1 MNIKSL
7 MTTSV
12 IALISA
18 SAAQAAD
25 VIVPREVAPVITAPA
40 FSWTGF
46 YLGAQVGNFSSKVE
60 ITDPATKNKLF
71 SKDDTPKPSG
81 FMGGIYAGSNV
92 DLGNGLILGV
102 ETDAVWADRGETK
115 SLSFLSGANSGTGT
129 ETPAGGTPP
138 ETPAGGTP
146 PETPAGGTPP
156 ETPAGGTPPETPAG
170 GTPPETP
177 AGGTHTET
185 TATKT
190 AQFTRVN
197 AAGVTPK
204 DTFTFKEKWSGATRV
219 RIGFAAADRI
229 MPYIAGGIAYA
240 QMQGVAASVTKDAS
254 GKETSKKEFDKTM
267 TMVGYTLG
275 GGVDFAM
282 TDNVLLRAEY
292 RYSDFG
298 KKKFKDSTPEF
309 HYKTND
315 FRVGVAYK
323 F

>member
-25 VIVPREVAPVITAPA
+25 VVVPHEVAPAAIVAPT

-46 YLGAQVGNFSSKVE
+46 YIGGQVGNFSSKVK
-60 ITDPATKNKLF
+60 ITDPETKNKLF
-71 SKDDTPKPSG
+71 SKDETPQPSG
-81 FMGGIYAGSNV
+81 FMGGIYAGSNI
-92 DLGNGLILGV
+92 DLGSGLILGV

-115 SLSFLSGANSGTGT
+115 VISVLNESGNQGGGSGGQTQGGGSGGQTQGTDAGSQAQGTDTGSQAQGTDTGSQKSFSIATIAVGDGAPKHS
-129 ETPAGGTPP
+129 
-138 ETPAGGTP
+138 
-146 PETPAGGTPP
+146 
-156 ETPAGGTPPETPAG
+156 
-170 GTPPETP
+170 
-177 AGGTHTET
+177 
-185 TATKT
+185 
-190 AQFTRVN
+190 FTL
-197 AAGVTPK
+197 
-204 DTFTFKEKWSGATRV
+204 KEKWSGATRV

-240 QMQGVAASVTKDAS
+240 QMQGIVTVS
-254 GKETSKKEFDKTM
+254 GSDKKETDKTK
-267 TMVGYTLG
+267 TFVGFTVG

-298 KKKFKDSTPEF
+298 KKQFVKDGVEF
-309 HYKTND
+309 NYKTND

>member
-25 VIVPREVAPVITAPA
+25 VIVPREVAPVIAAPT

-46 YLGAQVGNFSSKVE
+46 YLGAQIGNFSSKVE

-71 SKDDTPKPSG
+71 SKDNTPKPSG

-115 SLSFLSGANSGTGT
+115 QIFISSSDGGKEPGAGANGGQ
-129 ETPAGGTPP
+129 EPGAGANGDKEPG
-138 ETPAGGTP
+138 AGANGDKEP
-146 PETPAGGTPP
+146 GAGANGDKEPG
-156 ETPAGGTPPETPAG
+156 AGANAG
-170 GTPPETP
+170 KEEGK
-177 AGGTHTET
+177 AL
-185 TATKT
+185 
-190 AQFTRVN
+190 RIN
-197 AAGVTPK
+197 RAAVLADDASK
-204 DTFTFKEKWSGATRV
+204 EHFTFKEKWSGATRV
-219 RIGFAAADRI
+219 RIGFVAADRI
-229 MPYIAGGIAYA
+229 MPYVAGGVAYA
-240 QMQGVAASVTKDAS
+240 QMQGISTTSEKDAS
-254 GKETSKKEFDKTM
+254 GKAVSTKDFDKTM

-298 KKKFKDSTPEF
+298 KKKFEKDEAEF
-309 HYKTND
+309 NYKTND

>member
-18 SAAQAAD
+18 SAVQAAD
-25 VIVPREVAPVITAPA
+25 VIIPRESAPVITAPA

-46 YLGAQVGNFSSKVE
+46 YLGAQIGGFSSKVE

-81 FMGGIYAGSNV
+81 FIGGIYAGSNI
-92 DLGNGLILGV
+92 DLGSGLILGL

-115 SLSFLSGANSGTGT
+115 TISVLHNHEVEKPNGGGDKDEEHNGGGDKDKEHNLEGNGVEKALRIRDAAVLAGA
-129 ETPAGGTPP
+129 
-138 ETPAGGTP
+138 
-146 PETPAGGTPP
+146 
-156 ETPAGGTPPETPAG
+156 
-170 GTPPETP
+170 
-177 AGGTHTET
+177 T
-185 TATKT
+185 TKES
-190 AQFTRVN
+190 
-197 AAGVTPK
+197 
-204 DTFTFKEKWSGATRV
+204 FTFKEKWSGATRV

-229 MPYIAGGIAYA
+229 MPYIAGGVAYA
-240 QMQGVAASVTKDAS
+240 QMQGIATVSGTDAS
-254 GKETSKKEFDKTM
+254 GKKVSNKESDKTM
-267 TMVGYTLG
+267 TMVGFTIG

-292 RYSDFG
+292 RYSDYG
-298 KKKFKDSTPEF
+298 KKKFEKDDAEF
-309 HYKTND
+309 NYKTND

>member
-18 SAAQAAD
+18 SAVQAAD
-25 VIVPREVAPVITAPA
+25 VIIPRESAPVITAPA

-46 YLGAQVGNFSSKVE
+46 YLGAQIGGFSSKVE

-81 FMGGIYAGSNV
+81 FIGGIYAGSNI
-92 DLGNGLILGV
+92 DLGSGLILGV

-115 SLSFLSGANSGTGT
+115 TISVLHDHEVEKPNV
-129 ETPAGGTPP
+129 GGNGVQKPNVEGNEVQKP
-138 ETPAGGTP
+138 NVEGNGVQKPNVDGNGVGQALRIRD
-146 PETPAGGTPP
+146 A
-156 ETPAGGTPPETPAG
+156 AVLAS
-170 GTPPETP
+170 
-177 AGGTHTET
+177 AT
-185 TATKT
+185 TK
-190 AQFTRVN
+190 
-197 AAGVTPK
+197 GS
-204 DTFTFKEKWSGATRV
+204 FTFKEKWSGATRV

-229 MPYIAGGIAYA
+229 MPYIAGGVAYA
-240 QMQGVAASVTKDAS
+240 QMQGISTVSGTDAS
-254 GKETSKKEFDKTM
+254 GKKVSTKEADKTM
-267 TMVGYTLG
+267 TMVGFTIG

-292 RYSDFG
+292 RYSDYG
-298 KKKFKDSTPEF
+298 KKKFEKDDAEF
-309 HYKTND
+309 NYKTND